1 MKKSVFVL
9 FIALALLLSSCS
21 LKQIEDTNGEE
32 DASLATLTDDDIIN
46 GSSSISYVSVQHR
59 SDGKGSLSV
68 DTFSGVKKVDTIKFD
83 TDAVFNINVR
93 LDKGNLAVVLIKN
106 DEIVHRIPVNEETEI
121 SLEKDVKYKLVVAG
135 ESAGFKIEY
144 NY

>member
-9 FIALALLLSSCS
+9 FITLVLLLSSCS

-32 DASLATLTDDDIIN
+32 DTSLVTLTDDDIIN

-59 SDGKGSLSV
+59 SDGKASLSV
-68 DTFSGVKKVDTIKFD
+68 DTFSGVKEVDTIKFD
-83 TDAVFNINVR
+83 SDAVFDINVK

-106 DEIVHRIPVNEETEI
+106 DEIVHRIPVNEETKI
-121 SLEKDVKYKLVVAG
+121 TLEKDVKYYLVVAG

>member
-21 LKQIEDTNGEE
+21 IKQIEDTNGEE